1 MLKTRI
7 VTAIVLIVFFLSAL
21 FYLPAVFWAILL
33 LGLAVIA
40 AREWCRLASFTTHQT
55 VLYLIL
61 TTLLGGELLFLLSEA
76 VAIDPGSSSMLWIY
90 MVSCLFWVIVVPVL
104 LRLTRPVKRVSL
116 LMLMGWLVL
125 LPTCLALYQLRAIDP
140 WLLLVFMGVVW
151 VSDSAAYF
159 TGRAFGKH
167 KLAPGISPGKTW
179 EGVAGALVAV
189 FCYALIWGL
198 LIEKE
203 HEILIIG
210 LIALSLVLA
219 VLGII
224 GDLFE
229 SLMKRQA
236 GVKDSGNIL
245 PGHGGIL
252 DRIDALTSTLPVAI
266 LVFLIFYSS
275 EL

>member
-7 VTAIVLIVFFLSAL
+7 LTAIVLIAFFISAL
-21 FYLPAVFWAILL
+21 FYLPAIFWTALL
-33 LGLAVIA
+33 LALTVVAS
-40 AREWCRLASFTTHQT
+40 REWCRLARFTTKQT
-55 VLYLIL
+55 ILYLIS
-61 TTLLGGELLFLLSEA
+61 TTLLGGELLLILSEA
-76 VAIDPGSSSMLWIY
+76 VASNPNSTSMIWIY
-90 MVSCLFWVIVVPVL
+90 VASCLFWVIAVPVL
-104 LRLTRPVKRVSL
+104 LRLSHQVQSVSL

-140 WLLLVFMGVVW
+140 WLLLGFMGVIW

-159 TGRAFGKH
+159 VGRSFGKH
-167 KLAPGISPGKTW
+167 KLAPEISPGKTW
-179 EGVAGALVAV
+179 EGVAGALGAV
-189 FCYALIWGL
+189 FCYALIWGQM
-198 LIEKE
+198 IESN
-203 HEILIIG
+203 ILAIG
-210 LIALSLVLA
+210 LILLSLVLTG
-219 VLGII
+219 LGIL

-252 DRIDALTSTLPVAI
+252 DRIDALTSTLPVAA
-266 LVFLIFYSS
+266 LVFLIFFTL

>member
-1 MLKTRI
+1 MLKIRI
-7 VTAIVLIVFFLSAL
+7 LTALILIGVFLSAL
-21 FYLPAVFWAILL
+21 FYLPAIFWAILL
-33 LGLAVIA
+33 LGLTVIA

-55 VLYLIL
+55 TLYLIL
-61 TTLLGGELLFLLSEA
+61 TTLLGGELLLLLSEA
-76 VAIDPGSSSMLWIY
+76 VAINPGSPSMLWIY
-90 MVSCLFWVIVVPVL
+90 VMSCLFWIIAAPTL
-104 LRLTRPVKRVSL
+104 LTITRPVKNVTL
-116 LMLMGWLVL
+116 LMLMGWLIL

-140 WLLLVFMGVVW
+140 WLLLGFMGVIW

-159 TGRAFGKH
+159 SGRAFGKH
-167 KLAPGISPGKTW
+167 KLAPRISPSKTW
-179 EGVAGALVAV
+179 EGVVGAFVAV
-189 FCYALIWGL
+189 FCYAFAWAL

-203 HEILIIG
+203 GDTLAAG
-210 LIALSLVLA
+210 LILLSLALVG
-219 VLGII
+219 LGVI

-266 LVFLIFYSS
+266 LVSLIYYSL

>member
-7 VTAIVLIVFFLSAL
+7 LTAIVLIAFFISAL
-21 FYLPAVFWAILL
+21 FYLPAIFWTALL
-33 LGLAVIA
+33 LALTVVAS
-40 AREWCRLASFTTHQT
+40 REWCRLARFTTKQT
-55 VLYLIL
+55 ILYLIS
-61 TTLLGGELLFLLSEA
+61 TTLLGGELLLILSEA
-76 VAIDPGSSSMLWIY
+76 VAINPNSASMIWIY
-90 MVSCLFWVIVVPVL
+90 VASCLFWVIAVPVL
-104 LRLTRPVKRVSL
+104 LRLSHQVQSVSL

-140 WLLLVFMGVVW
+140 WLLLGFMGVIW

-159 TGRAFGKH
+159 VGRSFGKH
-167 KLAPGISPGKTW
+167 KLAPEISPGKTW
-179 EGVAGALVAV
+179 EGVAGALGAV
-189 FCYALIWGL
+189 FCYALIWGQM
-198 LIEKE
+198 IESN
-203 HEILIIG
+203 ILAIG
-210 LIALSLVLA
+210 LILLSLVLTG
-219 VLGII
+219 LGIL

-252 DRIDALTSTLPVAI
+252 DRIDALTSTLPVAA
-266 LVFLIFYSS
+266 LVFLIFYTL

>member
-7 VTAIVLIVFFLSAL
+7 LTAIILIAFFISAL
-21 FYLPAVFWAILL
+21 FYLPAIFWGALL
-33 LGLAVIA
+33 LGLTIVAS
-40 AREWCRLASFTTHQT
+40 REWCRLARFTVNQT
-55 VLYLIL
+55 ILYLIL
-61 TTLLGGELLFLLSEA
+61 TTLLGGELLLMLSEA
-76 VAIDPGSSSMLWIY
+76 VASNPNSTSMIWIY
-90 MVSCLFWVIVVPVL
+90 VMSCLFWGIVAPIL
-104 LRLTRPVKRVSL
+104 LKISYPVKNISL

-140 WLLLVFMGVVW
+140 LLLLGFMGVIW

-159 TGRAFGKH
+159 VGRSFGKH
-167 KLAPGISPGKTW
+167 KLAPEISPGKTW

-189 FCYALIWGL
+189 FCYALIWGQV
-198 LIEKE
+198 IESGMVV
-203 HEILIIG
+203 IG
-210 LIALSLVLA
+210 LVVLSLVL
-219 VLGII
+219 VGLGIM

-236 GVKDSGNIL
+236 GVKDSGHIL

-252 DRIDALTSTLPVAI
+252 DRIDALTSTLPIAV
-266 LVFLIFYSS
+266 LVFLIFYSL